1 MELEL
6 LENKQT
12 LNSRTLSIIIN
23 LNPCLAEN
31 ETLLLSYYK
40 RVRATW
46 SNSAIKAVQKTTGLK
61 LTSKLN
67 RCQFSIE
74 AAKQELQFMQAEN
87 HEINC
92 YLEGEELPVANNQII
107 EELPSIPSL
116 LVSVL
121 ERVAHGEALS
131 LGGFPDLRKV
141 PNPKGGNPQD
151 RARPLPL
158 LGKPER
164 GWKGVSNSFK
174 FVLLA
179 DLFGDKTPSPRTA
192 FQVAEFNQEQ
202 EEQLNAQ
209 KQLQIAQEQINKL
222 EAQLKEKEEQLEQ
235 EKEEL
240 EQSNNFAVLLLT
252 NRLLAPGLPLNGTE
266 DSPAMRILG
275 SPKTLTELEANYREL
290 IKREHPDVSP
300 FAQDEAINR
309 FAYVRSLYRITRE
322 HWHCLKPTATITKT
336 MLSKRMKAP
345 VPFDPKS
352 FWAA

>member
-1 MELEL
+1 MELQL

-12 LNSRTLSIIIN
+12 LNSRTLNIIIN

-46 SNSAIKAVQKTTGLK
+46 SNSAIKTVQKATGLK

-67 RCQFSIE
+67 RCQFAIE
-74 AAKQELQFMQAEN
+74 AARHELQFMQPEN

-92 YLEGEELPVANNQII
+92 YLEGEELPVANYQIS
-107 EELPSIPSL
+107 EGLPSITSL
-116 LVSVL
+116 LVSV
-121 ERVAHGEALS
+121 
-131 LGGFPDLRKV
+131 
-141 PNPKGGNPQD
+141 
-151 RARPLPL
+151 PL

-192 FQVAEFNQEQ
+192 FQVAELNSEQ
-202 EEQLNAQ
+202 EEQLDTQ
-209 KQLQIAQEQINKL
+209 KQLQIAQEQIHKL

-235 EKEEL
+235 EKQQL
-240 EQSNNFAVLLLT
+240 EQSKNFSVLLLT
-252 NRLLAPGLPLNGTE
+252 NKLLAPGLPLNGTK

-300 FAQDEAINR
+300 FAPEEAINR

-322 HWHCLKPTATITKT
+322 HWHHLKPTATITKK
-336 MLSKRMKAP
+336 MLEKRMKAP
-345 VPFDPKS
+345 VPFSPDS

>member
-1 MELEL
+1 MELQE
-6 LENKQT
+6 ETNQT

-46 SNSAIKAVQKTTGLK
+46 SNSAIKVVQKATRLK

-67 RCQFSIE
+67 RCQFAIE
-74 AAKQELQFMQAEN
+74 AAKQELQFMQAES

-92 YLEGEELPVANNQII
+92 YLEGEELPVANNHIV
-107 EELPSIPSL
+107 EELPSITS
-116 LVSVL
+116 
-121 ERVAHGEALS
+121 
-131 LGGFPDLRKV
+131 
-141 PNPKGGNPQD
+141 
-151 RARPLPL
+151 
-158 LGKPER
+158 
-164 GWKGVSNSFK
+164 
-174 FVLLA
+174 
-179 DLFGDKTPSPRTA
+179 
-192 FQVAEFNQEQ
+192 FQVAKLEIEE
-202 EEQLNAQ
+202 EEQLDTQ
-209 KQLQIAQEQINKL
+209 KQLQIAQEQIHKL
-222 EAQLKEKEEQLEQ
+222 ETQLKEKEEQLEQ
-235 EKEEL
+235 EKQQS
-240 EQSNNFAVLLLT
+240 EQSKNFAVLLLT

-300 FAQDEAINR
+300 FAPEEAINR

-322 HWHCLKPTATITKT
+322 HWHHLKPTATITKK
-336 MLSKRMKAP
+336 MLEKRMKAP
-345 VPFDPKS
+345 VPFSPDS

>member
-46 SNSAIKAVQKTTGLK
+46 SNSAIKTVQKATGLK

-67 RCQFSIE
+67 RCQFAIE
-74 AAKQELQFMQAEN
+74 AAKLQLQFMQAES
-87 HEINC
+87 HQINY
-92 YLEGEELPVANNQII
+92 YLEGEELPVANNHIV
-107 EELPSIPSL
+107 EELPSITS
-116 LVSVL
+116 
-121 ERVAHGEALS
+121 
-131 LGGFPDLRKV
+131 
-141 PNPKGGNPQD
+141 
-151 RARPLPL
+151 
-158 LGKPER
+158 
-164 GWKGVSNSFK
+164 
-174 FVLLA
+174 
-179 DLFGDKTPSPRTA
+179 
-192 FQVAEFNQEQ
+192 FQVDELNSEQ
-202 EEQLNAQ
+202 EEQLNTQ
-209 KQLQIAQEQINKL
+209 KQLQIAQEQIYKL

-235 EKEEL
+235 KEEKL
-240 EQSNNFAVLLLT
+240 EHSKNFAVLLLT

-300 FAQDEAINR
+300 FAQEEAINR

-322 HWHCLKPTATITKT
+322 HWHSLKPTATITKT

-345 VPFDPKS
+345 VPFNPES

>member
-6 LENKQT
+6 LENKES
-12 LNSRTLSIIIN
+12 LNSRTLNIIIN

-46 SNSAIKAVQKTTGLK
+46 SNSAIKAVQKAIGLK
-61 LTSKLN
+61 LTNKLN
-67 RCQFSIE
+67 RCQFAIE
-74 AAKQELQFMQAEN
+74 AAKQELQFMQPEN

-92 YLEGEELPVANNQII
+92 YLEGEELPVANNYIF
-107 EELPSIPSL
+107 EELPSITSL
-116 LVSVL
+116 LVSV
-121 ERVAHGEALS
+121 
-131 LGGFPDLRKV
+131 
-141 PNPKGGNPQD
+141 
-151 RARPLPL
+151 PL

-164 GWKGVSNSFK
+164 G
-174 FVLLA
+174 L
-179 DLFGDKTPSPRTA
+179 TA
-192 FQVAEFNQEQ
+192 FQVDELNSEQ
-202 EEQLNAQ
+202 EEQLDTQ
-209 KQLQIAQEQINKL
+209 KQLQIAQEQIHKL
-222 EAQLKEKEEQLEQ
+222 ELQLKEKEEELEQ
-235 EKEEL
+235 EKQQL

-266 DSPAMRILG
+266 ESPAMRILG

-300 FAQDEAINR
+300 FAQEEAINR

-322 HWHCLKPTATITKT
+322 HWHSLKPTATITKT
-336 MLSKRMKAP
+336 MLEKRMKAP
-345 VPFDPKS
+345 VPFEPES

>member
-46 SNSAIKAVQKTTGLK
+46 SNSAIKAVQKATGLK
-61 LTSKLN
+61 LTNKLN
-67 RCQFSIE
+67 RCQFAIE
-74 AAKQELQFMQAEN
+74 AAKQELQFMQTEN

-92 YLEGEELPVANNQII
+92 YLEVEELPVANNHIV
-107 EELPSIPSL
+107 EELPSITS
-116 LVSVL
+116 
-121 ERVAHGEALS
+121 
-131 LGGFPDLRKV
+131 
-141 PNPKGGNPQD
+141 
-151 RARPLPL
+151 
-158 LGKPER
+158 
-164 GWKGVSNSFK
+164 
-174 FVLLA
+174 
-179 DLFGDKTPSPRTA
+179 
-192 FQVAEFNQEQ
+192 FQVEQLEIEQ
-202 EEQLNAQ
+202 EEQLNTQ

-222 EAQLKEKEEQLEQ
+222 ELQLKEKEEELEQ
-235 EKEEL
+235 EKQQL

-300 FAQDEAINR
+300 FAQEEAINR

-322 HWHCLKPTATITKT
+322 HWHSLKPTATITKK
-336 MLSKRMKAP
+336 MLEKRMQAP
-345 VPFDPKS
+345 VPFDPTS
-352 FWAA
+352 FWSA

>member
-6 LENKQT
+6 LEKKES
-12 LNSRTLSIIIN
+12 LNSRPLSIVAN

-46 SNSAIKAVQKTTGLK
+46 SNSAIKTVQKATGLK

-67 RCQFSIE
+67 RCQFAIE
-74 AAKQELQFMQAEN
+74 AAKLQLHFMQAES
-87 HEINC
+87 HQINY
-92 YLEGEELPVANNQII
+92 YLEGEELPVANNHIV
-107 EELPSIPSL
+107 EELPSITS
-116 LVSVL
+116 
-121 ERVAHGEALS
+121 
-131 LGGFPDLRKV
+131 
-141 PNPKGGNPQD
+141 
-151 RARPLPL
+151 
-158 LGKPER
+158 
-164 GWKGVSNSFK
+164 
-174 FVLLA
+174 
-179 DLFGDKTPSPRTA
+179 
-192 FQVAEFNQEQ
+192 FQVDELNSEQ
-202 EEQLNAQ
+202 EEQLNTQ
-209 KQLQIAQEQINKL
+209 KQLQIAQEQIYKL

-235 EKEEL
+235 KEEKL
-240 EQSNNFAVLLLT
+240 EHSKNFAVLLLT

-300 FAQDEAINR
+300 FAQEEAINR

-322 HWHCLKPTATITKT
+322 HWHSLKPTATITKT

-345 VPFDPKS
+345 VPFNPES